1 MKRRVDAYLD
11 PDTFKQLARAAT
23 QAGASRSSVV
33 EAAVAAFLSSDGI
46 DKREAVFTRRLDRL
60 TRQYGKLDRNLT
72 ILTETLALFIHYQL
86 AIAPPIPV
94 DDEAAVKAQGRER
107 FEAFVARLGRRLADS
122 KSLVRD
128 VIDQVQPQANDFYSI
143 DLGTSDG

>member
-94 DDEAAVKAQGRER
+94 DDEAAIKAQGRER

-122 KSLVRD
+122 KGLVRD

-143 DLGTSDG
+143 DLGASDG

>member
-33 EAAVAAFLSSDGI
+33 EVAVAAFLSSDGI

-94 DDEAAVKAQGRER
+94 DDEAAIKAQGRER

-128 VIDQVQPQANDFYSI
+128 VIDQVQPQANDVYSI
-143 DLGTSDG
+143 DLGASDG

>member
-1 MKRRVDAYLD
+1 MKHRVDAYLD
-11 PDTFKQLARAAT
+11 PDIFKQLARAAT

-86 AIAPPIPV
+86 AVSPQIPV

-107 FEAFVARLGRRLADS
+107 FEAFVARLGRRLAES

-128 VIDQVQPQANDFYSI
+128 VIDQVQPQASDFYSI

>member
-23 QAGASRSSVV
+23 QAGASRSSLV

-94 DDEAAVKAQGRER
+94 DDEAAIKAQGRER

-128 VIDQVQPQANDFYSI
+128 VIDQVRPQANDFYSI
-143 DLGTSDG
+143 DLGASDG

>member
-23 QAGASRSSVV
+23 QAGASRSSLV

-94 DDEAAVKAQGRER
+94 DDEAAIKAQGRER

-143 DLGTSDG
+143 DLGASDG

>member
-11 PDTFKQLARAAT
+11 PDTFKKLARAAT

-33 EAAVAAFLSSDGI
+33 EAAVAACLSSDGI

-143 DLGTSDG
+143 DLGASDG

>member
-11 PDTFKQLARAAT
+11 PDTFKQLARTAT

-94 DDEAAVKAQGRER
+94 DDEAAIKAQGRER

-143 DLGTSDG
+143 DLGASDG

>member
-60 TRQYGKLDRNLT
+60 TRQYGKLDRNLM

-94 DDEAAVKAQGRER
+94 DDEAAIKAQGRER

-143 DLGTSDG
+143 DLGASDG